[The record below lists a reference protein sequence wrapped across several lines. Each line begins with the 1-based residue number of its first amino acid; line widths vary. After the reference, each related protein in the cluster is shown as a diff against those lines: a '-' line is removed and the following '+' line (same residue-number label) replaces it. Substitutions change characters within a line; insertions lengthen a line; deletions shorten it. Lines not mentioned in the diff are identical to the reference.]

1 MVQIEELKQKV
12 AALAEEGRARL
23 KEVASPEE
31 CEAAR
36 VAFLG
41 RKGKITELVKFL
53 PHLPPEERPEAGRL
67 INSLKE
73 QFQAELDRR
82 LRELKAQEIE
92 KKLQEEAVDVTLP
105 GRPVALGGL
114 HPSTQA
120 LREIYR
126 IFLGMGF
133 QVFESPEIETDE
145 YNFQLLNIP
154 PDHPARDMWSTFYL
168 TEPGLLLRTHTSP
181 GQIHVMRRFAP
192 QPIRA
197 ILPGKCYRYEQVT
210 ARAEMMFHQVEGL
223 AIGRNITMADL
234 KGVLVEFAHQMFG
247 EGRRFRFRASYFP
260 FTEPSLEMDMDC
272 IICGG
277 RGCRVC
283 KHTGWVEILGAGMVH
298 PVVLRNGGYDPREFT
313 GFAFGMG
320 PERILM
326 LKYNIDDIRLFFAND
341 LRFLEQFSGGLR

>member
-1 MVQIEELKQKV
+1 MVQIEELKQRV
-12 AALAEEGRARL
+12 TALAAEGEKCLVDA
-23 KEVASPEE
+23 ASLEE
-31 CEAAR
+31 CEALR

-41 RKGKITELVKFL
+41 RKGKITELFQLL
-53 PHLPPEERPEAGRL
+53 PQLPPEARPEAGKL
-67 INSLKE
+67 INALKDR
-73 QFQAELDRR
+73 FQSELERR
-82 LRELKAQEIE
+82 LAALKAHEIE
-92 KKLQEEAVDVTLP
+92 RKLQEEALDITLP
-105 GRPVALGGL
+105 GRPVALGRL
-114 HPSTQA
+114 HPSTQI
-120 LREIYR
+120 LREIYK
-126 IFLGMGF
+126 IFSSMGF

-145 YNFQLLNIP
+145 YNFQLLNMP

-168 TEPGLLLRTHTSP
+168 AEPGLLLRTHTSP

-192 QPIRA
+192 EPIRA

-210 ARAEMMFHQVEGL
+210 ARSEMMFHQVEWL
-223 AIGRNITMADL
+223 AVGKHITMADL

-247 EGRRFRFRASYFP
+247 EGRKFRCRASFFP

-277 RGCRVC
+277 KGCRVC

-298 PVVLRNGGYDPREFT
+298 PVVLENGGYDPDEFT

-326 LKYNIDDIRLFFAND
+326 LKHNIDDIRLFFANG
-341 LRFLEQFSGGLR
+341 LRFLEQF